1 LVTEPTESPDVA
13 TLQVSR
19 TPVAEVYTQ
28 ILSDLD
34 FAKLNLPE
42 THAGLGRTARATK
55 PGFLN
60 RTLAVGKQQLMTAPS
75 EGFEEIIQNVLQ
87 QEGIYQSEQALQEQG
102 ITPRNPV
109 STEEDFV
116 NRFFEFASTD
126 KAYGELDDDEYL
138 ESSPLNGKF
147 PYDASKVTTDILAKS
162 YRHTYNMP
170 IAVTRGCNIY
180 GPGDNNTQRLIPGIA
195 KAFLTNQ
202 EFVIRNGGRDIR
214 EYIHV
219 DDVSEAYIKIAEHV
233 EEKNL
238 HAAFNISSGNRY
250 STIEVFN
257 LMEKAIGKEINSKII
272 FEDAKEISKQLMNH
286 DLLTSATGW
295 EPKIKFEDGIKDVAS
310 WYLNNTI

>member
-1 LVTEPTESPDVA
+1 MTKRVA
-13 TLQVSR
+13 IT
-19 TPVAEVYTQ
+19 
-28 ILSDLD
+28 
-34 FAKLNLPE
+34 
-42 THAGLGRTARATK
+42 
-55 PGFLN
+55 
-60 RTLAVGKQQLMTAPS
+60 
-75 EGFEEIIQNVLQ
+75 
-87 QEGIYQSEQALQEQG
+87 G
-102 ITPRNPV
+102 ITGLLGARLANIMAEKGFVVYGLIRDEPSNIYLNSKINKIYGNTNSIEDISYFLKKANPDYIFHLAAQTQAYE
-109 STEEDFV
+109 SLTHPYDTFYTNFV
-116 NRFFEFASTD
+116 GSLNILEAARLYVNPTAIVIASTD

>member
-1 LVTEPTESPDVA
+1 MTKRVAITGITGLLGARLANIMAEKGFVVYGLIRDEPSNIYLNSKINKIYGNTNSIEDISYFLKKASPDYIFHLA
-13 TLQVSR
+13 AQTQAYESL
-19 TPVAEVYTQ
+19 THPYDTFYTNFVGSLN
-28 ILSDLD
+28 ILEAARLYV
-34 FAKLNLPE
+34 NP
-42 THAGLGRTARATK
+42 TAI
-55 PGFLN
+55 
-60 RTLAVGKQQLMTAPS
+60 V
-75 EGFEEIIQNVLQ
+75 I
-87 QEGIYQSEQALQEQG
+87 
-102 ITPRNPV
+102 
-109 STEEDFV
+109 
-116 NRFFEFASTD
+116 ASTD